1 MSVRDFRGFP
11 SIQEVQCWGGDL
23 EPEVD
28 LLSLS
33 LYKVRDGELIA
44 VVNPLKNL
52 CLTFET
58 FSSCFIDSKNA
69 RQSLVRTLVSHLDEG
84 ESEDYGCNATSFR
97 TAGSTAV
104 RSWSVVVTRKS
115 KLAAALHA
123 PPDTNR
129 FLAKLS
135 SEHLN
140 RLKMELVCSVLKSE
154 LFKCSQSCHK
164 MPSAVTKCPPLNT

>member
-115 KLAAALHA
+115 KLAAALHP

-129 FLAKLS
+129 FFGKARFRTP
-135 SEHLN
+135 E
-140 RLKMELVCSVLKSE
+140 
-154 LFKCSQSCHK
+154 Q
-164 MPSAVTKCPPLNT
+164 A